1 MNKNHNETSSEF
13 RIAAEYFFFL
23 ICMAPV
29 LDFPKK
35 KKNNKEKKKIQTK
48 TELSAFPFL
57 NKNLE
62 KKMFFRR
69 IDHSK
74 TKGRH
79 SRGLADVWG
88 YIDDV
93 DLI

>member
-1 MNKNHNETSSEF
+1 
-13 RIAAEYFFFL
+13 
-23 ICMAPV
+23 
-29 LDFPKK
+29 
-35 KKNNKEKKKIQTK
+35 
-48 TELSAFPFL
+48 
-57 NKNLE
+57 
-62 KKMFFRR
+62 MFFRR